1 MTGRI
6 NPPFLD
12 DVSIYSKLRQSRV
25 DLHDRKNGVRV
36 VVDGFEGNWSDHD
49 DHEVEDPVGGG

>member
-1 MTGRI
+1 MTA
-6 NPPFLD
+6 
-12 DVSIYSKLRQSRV
+12 
-25 DLHDRKNGVRV
+25 KNGVRV